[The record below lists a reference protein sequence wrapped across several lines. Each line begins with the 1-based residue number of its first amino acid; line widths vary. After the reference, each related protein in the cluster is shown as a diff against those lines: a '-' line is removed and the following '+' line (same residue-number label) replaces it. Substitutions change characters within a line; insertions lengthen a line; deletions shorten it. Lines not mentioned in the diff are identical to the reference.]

1 MESQVKKSPLTLLF
15 LSIISLVYAVDFPGS
30 AVGDDFLSIRI
41 NPAAMAYGNA
51 GGIAYIQPYQ
61 LDSEN
66 GEEPE
71 LFSDFVFQLSGSSLG
86 YYFDKQDTSFNHNIL
101 SAAEILP
108 NTYAGFRFSWD
119 NSDIGAPAGGLSI
132 LSRPSDYFSFAGT
145 AEKLFTSGMYGL
157 AGLGLRPFASLDKNP
172 GILSLS
178 MDFPWEDGFSEP
190 IIGATSSLVPGVEL
204 QASYNTGT
212 NQISAGISYS
222 MGISRFGTI
231 ADNDTRGYAYV
242 HLGGRNYTTP
252 VLPVTDPYVNFNPGK
267 IIVEEPSRGF
277 SLFSAQNPT
286 LYEVLKEIE
295 ELKNNPAIKG
305 LVLKN
310 ANFQLSW
317 AGYSELIE
325 SLNRFREE
333 GKKIVYYFE
342 NISLQNYVLAA
353 ATGDAVYM
361 NKMGTVNLTGIGTD
375 KLYFKGLL
383 DAFGIKVHNI
393 RSHPYKTAMNGFS
406 EPEMTAEER
415 EVLELFYSDIY
426 ESLLGFISSGRQGKL
441 SAPIKELA
449 ARGPYFVSSQA
460 VEAGLIDGVIYPDE
474 LTDKLTGFHKHP
486 VITGGNFLPPYRKD
500 WSEPYFQQIALIY
513 AVGLIV
519 PGQGIPGSTIGADS
533 LSSAIRAA
541 RENPFVK
548 AVVLRIDSG
557 GGSSMAS
564 DIIAREVK
572 LTTEAGKPVI
582 VSIAG
587 AGASGGYYIA
597 AYADTII
604 ASPVSI
610 TGSIGVYAAFPE
622 FSGLL
627 EKYGVRTDT
636 VETAPN
642 AGFFNPLTPFSEEQ
656 TARIKESV
664 DYIYDLFLQTVA
676 DGRSME
682 KEKVNEYAQGRVWTG
697 RQALE
702 RGLVDQLGGLFSAIE
717 TAAEK
722 SGINGEYMLV
732 DYSYR
737 DVPFSMRM
745 TETLSA
751 PLQNMESLAQLQK
764 LNRAAMI
771 YSLMKSEGILLM
783 EPLAEEE

>member
-1 MESQVKKSPLTLLF
+1 MKNGHFALLF
-15 LSIISLVYAVDFPGS
+15 LFFMSFLYSIDFPGS
-30 AVGDDFLSIRI
+30 AVGDDFLSIRT

-61 LDSEN
+61 LDSN
-66 GEEPE
+66 SGDEPQ
-71 LFSDFVFQLSGSSLG
+71 LFSDFTFQLAGTHLG

-101 SAAEILP
+101 SAGEILP

-119 NSDIGAPAGGLSI
+119 DGGIGNPSGGLSI
-132 LSRPSDYFSFAGT
+132 LARPSDYFSFAGT
-145 AEKLFTSGMYGL
+145 AEKLFTSHMDGL
-157 AGLGLRPFASLDKNP
+157 AGLGIRPFASMDRNP

-178 MDFPWEDGFSEP
+178 LDFPWADGFSTP
-190 IIGATSSLVPGVEL
+190 VIGATSSLVPGFEL
-204 QASYNTGT
+204 QASYNTDT
-212 NQISAGISYS
+212 DQLSAGISYS

-231 ADNDTRGYAYV
+231 ADSDTRGYAYA

-252 VLPVTDPYVNFNPGK
+252 VLPATDPYVNFNPGDL
-267 IIVEEPSRGF
+267 IVEEKAQGF
-277 SLFSAQNPT
+277 SFFSRENPS

-295 ELKNNPAIKG
+295 ELQNNPAIKG
-305 LVLKN
+305 MVLQN
-310 ANFQLSW
+310 VNFQLSW
-317 AGYSELIE
+317 AGYSELIT

-333 GKKIVYYFE
+333 GKKVVYYFE

-361 NKMGTVNLTGIGTD
+361 NKMGTLNLTGIGAD
-375 KLYFKGLL
+375 KLYFKGLF

-406 EPEMTAEER
+406 EAEMSTEER
-415 EVLELFYSDIY
+415 EMLELFYKDIY
-426 ESLLGFISSGRQGKL
+426 ESMLDYIQTGRQDKL
-441 SAPIKELA
+441 SAPIEELA
-449 ARGPYFVSSQA
+449 AAGPYFISSRA
-460 VEAGLIDGVIYPDE
+460 VESGLIDDVIYPDE
-474 LTDKLTGFHKHP
+474 LTDKLTKFHKNP
-486 VITGGNFLPPYRKD
+486 VLTAGNFMPSFRKD

-519 PGQGIPGSTIGADS
+519 PGTGIPGSTIGADS
-533 LSSAIRAA
+533 LSAAIRAA

-572 LTTEAGKPVI
+572 LTTDAGKPVI

-636 VETAPN
+636 AATEPN
-642 AGFFNPLTPFSEEQ
+642 QGFFNPLTPFSEEQ
-656 TARIKESV
+656 TAKVKESV

-676 DGRSME
+676 EGRSME
-682 KEKVNEYAQGRVWTG
+682 KEKVDESAQGRIWTG

-702 RGLVDQLGGLFSAIE
+702 RGLIDRLGGLFDAIE
-717 TAAEK
+717 TAAEQ
-722 SGINGEYMLV
+722 SGITGEYMLV

-751 PLQNMESLAQLQK
+751 PLQNMESFAELQK
-764 LNRAAMI
+764 LNKSVMI
-771 YSLMKSEGILLM
+771 YSLIKSEGILML
-783 EPLAEEE
+783 EPFADSRE